1 MAQYINE
8 AGEAMVDDIVNLLK
22 SIEPLSQAQDSM
34 AKAVIQSLLAATK
47 SNTVLQADIEKKKN
61 VFLTMVDIATQKG
74 KFEFLTNLYKEY
86 REKELRIKNDTI
98 DKKIYA
104 LQKKYLAY
112 EDSLKEL
119 DNELLD
125 IMQSPLETRASK
137 ELASTVLGRTNNL
150 AIADFLFQNYT
161 FFMFSDIDVG
171 FDNDTNCWGCE
182 RNGAADFVYD
192 KVYDP
197 DIYYTDEYG
206 HSKVKISGI
215 TNWMAFPFFIKYWGN
230 KEYNEKLENTLCCQK
245 AEFAIFHNMISEN
258 YKKPWLLYEFMAANV
273 ENPDTKI
280 MKEIGESM
288 KDKKNQ
294 FEKQEKNKK

>member
-1 MAQYINE
+1 MNE
-8 AGEAMVDDIVNLLK
+8 AGEVKLNDIVNILK
-22 SIEPLSQAQDSM
+22 SFEALSQAQDSM

-47 SNTVLQADIEKKKN
+47 SNPLLQADIEKKKK

-74 KFEFLTNLYKEY
+74 KFEFLTNRYKEY

-112 EDSLKEL
+112 EDSLKKL

-137 ELASTVLGRTNNL
+137 EFASTVLGRTNNL
-150 AIADFLFQNYT
+150 AMADFLFQNYT

-171 FDNDTNCWGCE
+171 FDNDTDCWGCE

-215 TNWMAFPFFIKYWGN
+215 SNWMAFPFFIKYWGN
-230 KEYNEKLENTLCCQK
+230 KEYNEKLKQTWTGDK
-245 AEFAIFHNMISEN
+245 FEFAIFNNWICHN
-258 YKKPWLLYEFMAANV
+258 YKKPWLLYEFMVANV
-273 ENPDTKI
+273 DDPDTKI
-280 MKEIGESM
+280 MKAIGDAM
-288 KDKKNQ
+288 KDDKNR
-294 FEKQEKNKK
+294 FEKQEKN